1 MSQPDE
7 PKHPSGRSPTEAW
20 YAYERYPYLLARLVL
35 IAVGVLG
42 VYALFHSVDAVLFP
56 VLASLLIA
64 YLLDPVV
71 DRLEARG
78 WTRTRA
84 IIMLLL
90 VGFGALGL
98 FLVFLVPT
106 LIGQIGR
113 VVEGAPGLVRQIQT
127 DFIPWVQQQ
136 TGMELPASASAA
148 ISEYGATL
156 QSQIPTV
163 AKALT
168 QATGSLVSGIGSVAA
183 SLINAVMIPLFTF
196 YFLRDFDKMRLA
208 VAGYLP
214 VRNRD
219 FLISRIQKVDEVVGA
234 WFRGQVEVA
243 LILGVLYAIGLGPV
257 FGWAGVG
264 VAAGIAVGV
273 LAGVLNIIPYFGF
286 AVGFVLSIL
295 MVLLQGAGLMPLLA
309 VGGVFAVV
317 QGLEGW
323 VITPRIVGDKVGLS
337 PVVVIIALLV
347 GQELLGLAGVLLALP
362 IAGALRVL
370 MPDVIA
376 YYQATSLYTGE
387 SVAAHDQ
394 RSFTE
399 IALAAERER
408 DEASQREAAAQQQAA
423 AETP

>member
-127 DFIPWVQQQ
+127 DFIPWVQQK